1 MDMSAITLIITIGS
15 VLATAVFAAGYWRG
29 VQNAINDF
37 RQGETEEAPVPQDG
51 HWGGI
56 ALAFALSIVSIA
68 GIGYTPYF
76 VYAGPFLVLVTTFG
90 VGLAFFIEKKVP
102 ATKP

>member
-1 MDMSAITLIITIGS
+1 MSAITLIITIGAVVS
-15 VLATAVFAAGYWRG
+15 TAVFAAGYWRG

-37 RQGETEEAPVPQDG
+37 RQGDTTEAPVPQDG

-56 ALAFALSIVSIA
+56 AFAFALSIVSIV

-76 VYAGPFLVLVTTFG
+76 IYAGPFLVLVTTLG
-90 VGLAFFIEKKVP
+90 VGLAFYIEKKVP